1 MWTILYRRLW
11 MQSQSYKIM
20 LLMTLIALIIN
31 FAFGGMNQSY
41 TPALDVVDLDGSVLS
56 GDFAALIAQTEGQ
69 RVTVLERLD
78 EKRVQM
84 TVAAALV
91 IHKGFSEALEKGEKP
106 RLELLSLKQDAE
118 IMTLEY
124 TVERVFEQFVSYR
137 SLALKLESAVA
148 ASGAVDDMAYERTYG
163 RLVEVNAARETLKV
177 QVERGS
183 QRDMSAEMGLY
194 RILGFMIMFTA
205 FTTVIAA
212 AEIVEE
218 KQNTTWQRTLVAPV
232 RRLGIIAGHV
242 AVSFVVGMLQL
253 LVTLLAGRYLFGLE
267 IGANMGGLLAAGA
280 LYILAMGAFGLLI
293 TSFAKSPNALGGIVS
308 ILLTS
313 MAMLGGCLWPLDM
326 VSSRI
331 LIALSWVTP
340 HRWAFDAMRAI
351 GAEGLPLASQGF
363 ELMILAGMAV
373 LMMGI
378 GVYRLRAE

>member
-253 LVTLLAGRYLFGLE
+253 LVTLMAGRYLFGLE

>member
-137 SLALKLESAVA
+137 DLALKLKSAVA
-148 ASGAVDDMAYERTYG
+148 ASGAVDDVAYERTYG

-280 LYILAMGAFGLLI
+280 LYVLAMGAFGLLI

-363 ELMILAGMAV
+363 ELMILACMAV

-378 GVYRLRAE
+378 GAYRLRAE